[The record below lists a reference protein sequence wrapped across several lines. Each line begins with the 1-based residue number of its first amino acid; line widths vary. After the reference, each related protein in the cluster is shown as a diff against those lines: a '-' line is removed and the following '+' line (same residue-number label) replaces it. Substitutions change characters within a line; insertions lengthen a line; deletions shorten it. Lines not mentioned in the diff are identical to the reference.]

1 MSDVVT
7 FDIMPEFLKDY
18 EDAFMDD
25 DFPDLHIDFS
35 QVMNGIDSN
44 SKQEDKMLVITDKT
58 AIAEDVNMPSGSDQ
72 SRFGKVGDDK
82 IGELFDARHSKSTK
96 SNTAWAI
103 KIFNGMLSSINIF
116 TLFNNCHH
124 NLIIKLRRVRLPSAG
139 LPCSHCIGIFF

>member
-1 MSDVVT
+1 MSDVVS
-7 FDIMPEFLKDY
+7 FDIMPELLKEY

-25 DFPDLHIDFS
+25 IDFS
-35 QVMNGIDSN
+35 QVMNAYSYSFNN
-44 SKQEDKMLVITDKT
+44 S

-139 LPCSHCIGIFF
+139 LPCSNCIGIFF